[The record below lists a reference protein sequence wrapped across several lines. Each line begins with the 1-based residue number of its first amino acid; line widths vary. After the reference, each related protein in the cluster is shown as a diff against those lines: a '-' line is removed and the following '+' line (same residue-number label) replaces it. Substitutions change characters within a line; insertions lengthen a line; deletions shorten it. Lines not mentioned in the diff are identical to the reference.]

1 MVFFEF
7 FLTNFSGPLPIIK
20 KHRFVIDVLLMKS
33 IQYSNP
39 FSFDIR
45 PAYIINLS
53 LPKIY
58 FSVKLY
64 IHLLFKIYY

>member
-1 MVFFEF
+1 MVFLNF
-7 FLTNFSGPLPIIK
+7 FTNFSGPLPIIK
-20 KHRFVIDVLLMKS
+20 KHRFVIDVLLMKPT
-33 IQYSNP
+33 QYSNP

-58 FSVKLY
+58 FSLKIVY
-64 IHLLFKIYY
+64 SSSFKNYC